1 MYQNFFK
8 PVIDFVIAVIGCT
21 VLLPIFIIVFILLFI
36 SNKGNPF
43 FIQVRPGKNGRL
55 FNIYKFK
62 TMNDAKDENGI
73 LLPDSERLTG
83 MGKLIR
89 KTSLDETP
97 QLLNVLKGEMS
108 LVGPRPLLP
117 EYLELYNDFQK
128 QRHLVRPGITGWA
141 AVNGRNAINWEKKLE
156 YDVYYVKNIS
166 FKLDMLIIFKTIKK
180 VIVSEGVNTEGEATT
195 TKFNGTD

>member
-128 QRHLVRPGITGWA
+128 QRHLVRPGITGWS
-141 AVNGRNAINWEKKLE
+141 AVNGRNAISWNKKLE
-156 YDVYYVKNIS
+156 LDVWYVENLS
-166 FKLDMLIIFKTIKK
+166 FLLDFKILWMTFLK
-180 VIVSEGVNTEGEATT
+180 VIKSEGVNTANMATT
-195 TKFNGTD
+195 EPFNGNN